1 MKKILISLIL
11 IASVYVSVHHSTGNA
26 AINYAVLKPVSV
38 ELTIN
43 SSGAGGSQ
51 FTLRGLQT
59 PSNPVYVCTKASTV
73 SVANGDGTSVKF
85 ALVDSDGVDKVK
97 ISVKGSV
104 VGKLTVINDS
114 YIDKSGN
121 ASVGRIAV
129 RMLR

>member
-1 MKKILISLIL
+1 MKKVLISLIL
-11 IASVYVSVHHSTGNA
+11 IASVYVCAKYSTVNA
-26 AINYAVLKPVSV
+26 ATDYAVFKPVSV

-59 PSNPVYVCTKASTV
+59 PLNPDYVCTKASAV
-73 SVANGDGTSVKF
+73 SAANGDGASVKF
-85 ALVDSDGVDKVK
+85 ALVDIDGVDKVK
-97 ISVKGSV
+97 ITVKGSA

-121 ASVGRIAV
+121 ASAGRIAV